1 MNLRGP
7 TVAST
12 QDTAFFETNYSTLA
26 IWEACYPPEP
36 ITHRRSSSWP
46 FHVKNVSAPGY
57 GEDTLRKN
65 RYARDVRCG
74 RRFFFMVGFLTCLN
88 DVISPHLKSI
98 FALDYS
104 QLQNVPFYFFSSY
117 FVFSYPAGRIVEKF
131 GYKKAT
137 VAGLLVMALGAL
149 GFLPAAQLASFPM
162 FLAALVVLAGGMTIV
177 QVAINPYVTV
187 IGPPQTAASRLNL
200 AQAFNSVGTFIA
212 PLIGTWLIL
221 RDAKPPLTTDQLHT
235 LSAIQQ
241 QLYRA
246 EQASTVRVP
255 YLIIALGLGL
265 LALALALIKLKT
277 QTGVSQYTQDFRPG
291 AFAEALTAK
300 RDSIWRHPWLICAAI
315 GIFVYVGAE
324 VSIGNLLVSY
334 MGLSNIAAL
343 PAATAGYFL
352 MVYWGGAMVGRF
364 IGSAILQKVRTG
376 WLLSLAAI
384 GAFSLVVIS
393 LFTTGHVAMAAL
405 LAVGFCNSIM
415 FPVHLHAWN
424 SGPRPTHQQRFEPA
438 HRLHPW
444 WRDYPQ
450 AARHPRQSH
459 RSAAQLYRAGHLLH
473 LRRDLRHH
481 GDPPSCRSQHT
492 RQLIAL
498 AVAPGPHGVT
508 GSETVTNPCVPVT
521 AAIFTTCGSP
531 GTSSGVTV
539 TFPLPSEIAELRAEA
554 ITALAGHR
562 PGAGHSPSHPSA
574 V

>member
-1 MNLRGP
+1 MAVPL
-7 TVAST
+7 
-12 QDTAFFETNYSTLA
+12 
-26 IWEACYPPEP
+26 
-36 ITHRRSSSWP
+36 
-46 FHVKNVSAPGY
+46 KNVSAPGY
-57 GEDTLRKN
+57 AEDTPTSTDTR
-65 RYARDVRCG
+65 AMTVAAVV
-74 RRFFFMVGFLTCLN
+74 FFSFGFLTCLN

-98 FALDYS
+98 FFLDYS
-104 QLQNVPFYFFSSY
+104 QMQNVPFYFFSSY
-117 FVFSYPAGRIVEKF
+117 FVFSYPSGKLVDKL

-149 GFLPAAQLASFPM
+149 GFLPAAQFASFPM

-221 RDAKPPLTTDQLHT
+221 RNAKPPLSTDQLHILT
-235 LSAIQQ
+235 IVEQ

-255 YLIIALGLGL
+255 YMIIALGLGL

-277 QTGVSQYTQDFRPG
+277 QTGVSQHTQDFRPG

-300 RDSIWRHPWLICAAI
+300 PDSIWRHPWLICAAI

-334 MGLSNIAAL
+334 MGLPNIAAL

-376 WLLSLAAI
+376 WLLGLAAI
-384 GAFSLVVIS
+384 GAFALVIIS
-393 LFTTGHVAMAAL
+393 LFTSGHAAMAAI

-415 FPVHLHAWN
+415 FPSIFTLGIQDL
-424 SGPRPTHQQRFEPA
+424 GPLTSKGSS
-438 HRLHPW
+438 L
-444 WRDYPQ
+444 
-450 AARHPRQSH
+450 
-459 RSAAQLYRAGHLLH
+459 
-473 LRRDLRHH
+473 
-481 GDPPSCRSQHT
+481 
-492 RQLIAL
+492 LIASILGGAIVPKLQGIL
-498 AVAPGPHGVT
+498 ANHIGLQPSFILPAICYIYV
-508 GSETVTNPCVPVT
+508 
-521 AAIFTTCGSP
+521 AIFGI
-531 GTSSGVTV
+531 
-539 TFPLPSEIAELRAEA
+539 FA
-554 ITALAGHR
+554 IRRPVARDALI
-562 PGAGHSPSHPSA
+562 PVEP